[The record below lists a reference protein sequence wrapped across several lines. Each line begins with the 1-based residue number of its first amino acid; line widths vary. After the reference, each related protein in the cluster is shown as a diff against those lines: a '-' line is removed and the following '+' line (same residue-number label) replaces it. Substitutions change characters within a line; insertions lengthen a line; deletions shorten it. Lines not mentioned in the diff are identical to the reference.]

1 MAPRVLVLPGDG
13 IGPEVIAEAV
23 AVLERVAPDVQ
34 LEHGLL
40 GGCAIDAAGGPLPDA
55 TLERALA
62 CGVVLLGAVGGPKW
76 DRLPQDRK
84 PERGLL
90 GLRKALELYA
100 NLRPAAIVPAL
111 ADASPLRPECVRGVD
126 LIVVR
131 ELTGGIYYGQP
142 RGRFEEAGRRW
153 ALNTEIYSDVEVR
166 RIARVAFET
175 ARRRRRLVTNV
186 HKANVLE
193 VSAFW
198 NEVVEEV
205 AKEFPDVRLE
215 HQLVDSMAMVLLR
228 DAASFDTVLC
238 PNLFGDILSDEAAM
252 LTGSLGMLPS
262 ASLGDGGRGLFEPVH
277 GSAPDIAGQD
287 KANPLAAILSA
298 AMLLEHALGRAA
310 EAARVRA
317 AVDAVLAAG
326 YRTPDLAREG
336 DASKRVGT
344 REMGARVR
352 EALGARSGEDPHRGP
367 SDRGPMAG
375 AASRRRA
382 KDRA

>member
-1 MAPRVLVLPGDG
+1 MPRILVLPGDG
-13 IGPEVIAEAV
+13 IGPEVIREAV
-23 AVLERVAPDVQ
+23 AVLEQSRPTCSSSTACS
-34 LEHGLL
+34 
-40 GGCAIDAAGGPLPDA
+40 GGCAIDATGGPLPDA

-62 CGVVLLGAVGGPKW
+62 CGVVLLGAVGGPQW
-76 DRLPQDRK
+76 DRLPQEQK

-90 GLRKALELYA
+90 GIRKALDLYA

-142 RGRFEEAGRRW
+142 RGRFEEGGRRW
-153 ALNTEIYSDVEVR
+153 AVNTEIYTDVEVR
-166 RIARVAFET
+166 RIAIVAFET

-252 LTGSLGMLPS
+252 LTG
-262 ASLGDGGRGLFEPVH
+262 
-277 GSAPDIAGQD
+277 
-287 KANPLAAILSA
+287 LARNA
-298 AMLLEHALGRAA
+298 ALGQPGRRRTRPVRAGARQCTRHRRSGPRESAGRDPLGRDAARARAGPRGA

-336 DASKRVGT
+336 DRSRRVGT

-352 EALGARSGEDPHRGP
+352 EALGA
-367 SDRGPMAG
+367 
-375 AASRRRA
+375 
-382 KDRA
+382 

>member
-1 MAPRVLVLPGDG
+1 MPRILVLPGDG
-13 IGPEVIAEAV
+13 IGPEVTAEAV
-23 AVLERVAPDVQ
+23 AVLERVAPD
-34 LEHGLL
+34 LEFERALL
-40 GGCAIDAAGGPLPDA
+40 GGCAIDATGDPLPPA
-55 TLERALA
+55 TLERALD
-62 CGVVLLGAVGGPKW
+62 CGVVLLGAVGGPRW
-76 DRLPQDRK
+76 DRLPQDKK

-90 GLRKALELYA
+90 GIRKALELYA

-111 ADASPLRPECVRGVD
+111 AAASPLRPECVRGVD

-131 ELTGGIYYGQP
+131 ELTGGIYYGEP
-142 RGRFEEAGRRW
+142 RGRFEQGGRRW
-153 ALNTEIYSDVEVR
+153 AVNTEIYTDAEVR
-166 RIARVAFET
+166 RIARVAFQT

-205 AKEFPDVRLE
+205 AKEFEDVRLE

-287 KANPLAAILSA
+287 VANPLAAILSG

-310 EAARVRA
+310 EAARVRS

-326 YRTPDLAREG
+326 YRTPDLAREADG
-336 DASKRVGT
+336 SHRVGT

-352 EALGARSGEDPHRGP
+352 EAL
-367 SDRGPMAG
+367 AG
-375 AASRRRA
+375 
-382 KDRA
+382 

>member
-1 MAPRVLVLPGDG
+1 MTRVLVLPGDG
-13 IGPEVIAEAV
+13 IGPEVTREAA
-23 AVLERVAPDVQ
+23 AVLQLVAPDVQ
-34 LEHGLL
+34 LESGLI
-40 GGCAIDAAGGPLPDA
+40 GGGAIDAEGTPLPKR
-55 TLERALA
+55 TLEQALE
-62 CGVVLLGAVGGPKW
+62 CKVVLFGAVGGPRW
-76 DRLPQDRK
+76 DRLPQEQK

-90 GLRKALELYA
+90 GLRKALDLYA
-100 NLRPAAIVPAL
+100 NLRPAAVVPAL

-126 LIVVR
+126 LIVIR

-142 RGRFEEAGRRW
+142 RGRFEEGGRRW
-153 ALNTEIYSDVEVR
+153 AVNTEIYSEPEIR

-175 ARRRRRLVTNV
+175 ARRRRKLVTNV

-193 VSAFW
+193 VCAFW
-198 NEVVEEV
+198 NEIVEDV
-205 AKEFPDVRLE
+205 AQEFPDVRLE

-277 GSAPDIAGQD
+277 GSAPDIAGKD
-287 KANPLAAILSA
+287 LANPLAAILSV
-298 AMLLEHALGRAA
+298 AMLLEHALDRVA

-326 YRTPDLAREG
+326 LRTADLARDG
-336 DASKRVGT
+336 DGMRRVGT
-344 REMGARVR
+344 REMGAEVR
-352 EALGARSGEDPHRGP
+352 KALAR
-367 SDRGPMAG
+367 
-375 AASRRRA
+375 
-382 KDRA
+382 

>member
-1 MAPRVLVLPGDG
+1 MTRVLVLPGDG
-13 IGPEVIAEAV
+13 IGPEVTREAAE
-23 AVLERVAPDVQ
+23 VLQRVAPDVK
-34 LEHGLL
+34 LESGSI
-40 GGCAIDAAGGPLPDA
+40 GGAAIDGEGTPLPGR
-55 TLERALA
+55 TLELALE
-62 CGVVLLGAVGGPKW
+62 CGIVLFGAVGGPSW
-76 DRLPQDRK
+76 DQLPQDRK

-100 NLRPAAIVPAL
+100 NLRPAAVIPAL

-126 LIVVR
+126 LIVIR
-131 ELTGGIYYGQP
+131 ELTGGIYYGEP
-142 RGRFEEAGRRW
+142 RGRFEQGGRRW
-153 ALNTEIYSDVEVR
+153 AVNTEIYSELEVR

-175 ARRRRRLVTNV
+175 ARRRRKLVTNV

-193 VSAFW
+193 VCAFW
-198 NEVVEEV
+198 NEIVEDV
-205 AKEFPDVRLE
+205 SKEFSDVRLE

-277 GSAPDIAGQD
+277 GSAPDIAGKD
-287 KANPLAAILSA
+287 LANPLAAILSV
-298 AMLLEHALGRAA
+298 AMLLEHSLDRPA

-326 YRTPDLAREG
+326 LRTADLAREG
-336 DASKRVGT
+336 DGTRRVGT

-352 EALGARSGEDPHRGP
+352 EALER
-367 SDRGPMAG
+367 
-375 AASRRRA
+375 
-382 KDRA
+382 

>member
-1 MAPRVLVLPGDG
+1 MPRVLVLPGDG

-23 AVLERVAPDVQ
+23 ALLERVAPDLE

-40 GGCAIDAAGGPLPDA
+40 GGCAIDASGGPLPDA

-62 CGVVLLGAVGGPKW
+62 CGVVLLGAVGGPRW
-76 DRLPQDRK
+76 DRLPQERK

-100 NLRPAAIVPAL
+100 NLRPAAVVPAL

-153 ALNTEIYSDVEVR
+153 AVNTEIYAESEVR

-198 NEVVEEV
+198 NEVVEDE
-205 AKEFPDVRLE
+205 AKQFPDVRLE

-287 KANPLAAILSA
+287 RANPLAAILSA

-310 EAARVRA
+310 EAARVRS

-326 YRTPDLAREG
+326 YRTTDLAREG
-336 DASKRVGT
+336 DGSRRVGT

-352 EALGARSGEDPHRGP
+352 EALGG
-367 SDRGPMAG
+367 
-375 AASRRRA
+375 
-382 KDRA
+382 

>member
-1 MAPRVLVLPGDG
+1 MTRVLVLPGDG
-13 IGPEVIAEAV
+13 IGPEVTREAV
-23 AVLERVAPDVQ
+23 EVLRQVAPDLAFESGQ
-34 LEHGLL
+34 I
-40 GGCAIDAAGGPLPDA
+40 GGGAIDAEGTPLPQR
-55 TLERALA
+55 TLERALE
-62 CGVVLLGAVGGPKW
+62 CKVVLFGAVGGPKW
-76 DRLPQDRK
+76 DRLPQEQK

-100 NLRPAAIVPAL
+100 NLRPAAVVPAL
-111 ADASPLRPECVRGVD
+111 LDASPLRPECVRGVD
-126 LIVVR
+126 LIVIR

-142 RGRFEEAGRRW
+142 RGRYEEGGRRW
-153 ALNTEIYSDVEVR
+153 AVNTEIYSEPEVR

-175 ARRRRRLVTNV
+175 ARRRRKLVTNV

-193 VSAFW
+193 VCAFW
-198 NEVVEEV
+198 NEIVEDA
-205 AKEFPDVRLE
+205 AKDFPDVRLE

-277 GSAPDIAGQD
+277 GSAPDIAGKD
-287 KANPLAAILSA
+287 LANPLAAILSA
-298 AMLLEHALGRAA
+298 AMLLEHALGRVA

-326 YRTPDLAREG
+326 LRTADLAREG
-336 DASKRVGT
+336 EGTRRVGT
-344 REMGARVR
+344 REMGAEVR
-352 EALGARSGEDPHRGP
+352 KALAR
-367 SDRGPMAG
+367 
-375 AASRRRA
+375 
-382 KDRA
+382 